1 MTMTALPQP
10 TVHDET
16 TADGWETDSQDPSVP
31 QSERLHPPHLEAS
44 ESGFTGPT
52 STGRQVPGDVRPGTT
67 AATHRNPPVVTPL
80 TITRNGVTVKPVPVT
95 STSIWINI
103 DGAPLTTEVIDYQFV
118 AESSILEIGYPITVN
133 GEVISITT
141 DSSGNTLL
149 VAGDTTTTLAD
160 SSQDVE
166 AAQITGASDEFSI
179 STTVVQGTTK
189 YVFAGQ
195 TLAPGQPVTVGD
207 TPISITTSDGNT
219 ILVVGTITTTLA
231 NPPKTEGFTDLG
243 PSTAPTPGGFAT
255 SIGNANPAS
264 PTPTAGS
271 GKSRTWDRILTTI
284 TGMTALLWN
293 FG

>member
-67 AATHRNPPVVTPL
+67 AATHRNPPVVTPP

-118 AESSILEIGYPITVN
+118 ADSSILEIGSPITVN

-179 STTVVQGTTK
+179 STTVIQGTTK